1 MKFSKE
7 DTQKVKGVAIIFML
21 IHHCFL
27 SPDRYKGKVVDFQP
41 FQEWIVNDVA
51 LAMKICVAMFVFL
64 SAYGIALSLKRVNSE
79 FMLSKKE
86 ISNAVIK
93 RYVKLITGFIFVFLL
108 LQIYSIITGQG
119 WYTHVYGKEA
129 IGVLYF
135 FIDMFGL
142 AQFFQTPTFIST
154 FWYMSLAQIIIWV
167 VPVMIWLYK
176 KFGGM
181 VALGL
186 SATFSML
193 FPIKT
198 ANTAASKTYVFFPIY
213 IVCIVV
219 GIIAADKDLLVKMK
233 KYNPIKRIPALG
245 KLLKCIAY
253 LIAII
258 IILYFRHKTR
268 LTTLLPI
275 WEGIVTLLVIAFI
288 FEYINGI
295 PGIKNILSLLG
306 KHSMNIFLIHSFI
319 RMAWYYDFIY
329 SFRNAYLIVAVLLTT
344 SLCASFIIEFIRKV
358 IGFDKG
364 VSWLMHKMRID

>member
-21 IHHCFL
+21 MHHCFL
-27 SPDRYKGKVVDFQP
+27 GPDRYKGKAVDFFP

-64 SAYGIALSLKRVNSE
+64 SAYGITLSLKRVNSD
-79 FMLSKKE
+79 FMLSKKQ
-86 ISNAVIK
+86 ISNTVMK

-108 LQIYSIITGQG
+108 LQIYSLITGQG
-119 WYTHVYGKEA
+119 WYTHVYGKQP
-129 IGVLYF
+129 ISVLYF
-135 FIDMFGL
+135 LIDMLGL

-167 VPVMIWLYK
+167 LPIMIWLYK
-176 KFGGM
+176 KFGSM
-181 VALGL
+181 VVLGI
-186 SATFSML
+186 SCIFSML
-193 FPIKT
+193 FPVKT
-198 ANTAASKTYVFFPIY
+198 ANAAAPNTYVFFPVY

-219 GIIAADKDLLVKMK
+219 GMITADKDLLIKMK
-233 KYNPIKRIPALG
+233 KYNPIQFAPMLG
-245 KLLKCIAY
+245 KLIKCFAY

-275 WEGIVTLLVIAFI
+275 WEGIVTLLVIAFL

-295 PGIKNILSLLG
+295 PGIKNILGFLG

-319 RMAWYYDFIY
+319 RVAWYYDFTY
-329 SFRNAYLIVAVLLTT
+329 SFGNAYLIVAVLLIT
-344 SLCASFIIEFIRKV
+344 SLCASVIIEFIRKL

-364 VSWLMHKMRID
+364 VSWLMHKMRIE